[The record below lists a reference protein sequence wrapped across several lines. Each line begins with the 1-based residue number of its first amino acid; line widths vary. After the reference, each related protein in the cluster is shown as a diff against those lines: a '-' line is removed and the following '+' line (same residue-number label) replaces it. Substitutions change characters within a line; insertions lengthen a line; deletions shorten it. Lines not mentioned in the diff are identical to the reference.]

1 MNKKDFFSSLEYD
14 HDLKENYLKQWQKA
28 ILGIAKHYRLNVS
41 EQNIVLTSLWHDKAQ
56 TSNVIDIMARRAGL
70 LLKEEAIKGYRLN
83 SWLFP
88 QILEMN
94 DGRLA
99 IIKSVDKKKTFM
111 VSFIDDGEFITEMD
125 EEQLQTSGRRIITL
139 RPKKN
144 TGDSRVDDYIKPVA
158 RYWVWKIIFADMKP
172 YYLVILGSL
181 FVNILGLAGI
191 TYSMQTYDRIIPA
204 QSYPTMWVLFVGVL
218 LALLFDF
225 TLRLIRYSVTDILG
239 KRADLLISDRV
250 FGRALRIKNSY
261 RPKSTGSFISQLREL
276 EQVREMMTSST
287 VVAMTDLPFF
297 FMFLLIIYFLGGIV
311 FLVPLAG
318 AVLMVLPGILSQ
330 KTLFRLANAAMRES
344 SLRNAMLV
352 ETVQGLDDIKFL
364 QAEHRFQQQWLHYI
378 QTTGENS
385 LALKHLT
392 HKLTTWSYF
401 VQSAVFVCLVL
412 VGTPFVMSGDLSTG
426 ALVAASILSSRM
438 MAPIAQ
444 IASIITRW
452 QQTKVAMKSLDSI
465 MQLPVDQPENKRL
478 IHKHFITGNYLISNA
493 AFTHHADSR
502 NIAIK
507 INSLHIKPGERIAIL
522 GRNGSGKSS
531 LLNALSGMMFQ
542 TSGEVILDD
551 ININDIDPAD
561 LRRDIGYLN
570 QRSRLFY
577 GSLRENITLGS
588 PLASDTE
595 IINAIKMTGAIN
607 FINQLPSGLDYIIQ
621 EGGHGLSGGQQ
632 QTILLARLVLR
643 NPNIIIM
650 DEPTSSLD
658 DVTEDEFVKNMK
670 DWIIGK
676 TVIIATHRKKILDLV
691 DRTIVLSAG
700 NIVLDK
706 NKKDVV
712 ESI

>member
-1 MNKKDFFSSLEYD
+1 MDNNNLLSSIESDSAAKEYYLEQWKKSIVEIS
-14 HDLKENYLKQWQKA
+14 H
-28 ILGIAKHYRLNVS
+28 HYRLNIS
-41 EQNIVLTSLWHDKAQ
+41 EHNVAIISRWHDEQPADKII
-56 TSNVIDIMARRAGL
+56 SMMARRAGL
-70 LLKEEAIKGYRLN
+70 SLKKEAISGYRFN
-83 SWLFP
+83 AWLFP
-88 QILEMN
+88 QIIEMK

-99 IIKSVDKKKTFM
+99 IIKSIDNSEHYVL
-111 VSFIDDGEFITEMD
+111 SFIDDGDFVTLMK
-125 EEQLQTSGRRIITL
+125 EEELRAAGRRIITL
-139 RPKKN
+139 RPEKN
-144 TGDSRVDDYIKPVA
+144 TTDARVDDYVKPTA
-158 RYWVWKIIFADMKP
+158 KYWVWKIIFADMKP
-172 YYLVILGSL
+172 YYLVILAA
-181 FVNILGLAGI
+181 FFINILGLAGI

-204 QSYPTMWVLFVGVL
+204 QSHPTMWVLFTGVV
-218 LALLFDF
+218 LALFFDF
-225 TLRLIRYSVTDILG
+225 TLRLMRYSVTDILG

-250 FGRALRIKNSY
+250 FGRALRIKNAW

-276 EQVREMMTSST
+276 EQVREMMTSAT
-287 VVAMTDLPFF
+287 VVAITDLPFF
-297 FMFLLIIYFLGGIV
+297 FMFLFIIYFLGGIV
-311 FLVPLAG
+311 FLVPLIG
-318 AVLMVLPGILSQ
+318 ALLMILPGILSQ
-330 KTLFRLANAAMRES
+330 KKLFQLANSAMRES

-364 QAEHRFQQQWLHYI
+364 QAEHRFQQQWQHYI

-385 LALKHLT
+385 LALKHIT
-392 HKLTTWSYF
+392 HKLTTWSYL
-401 VQSAVFVCLVL
+401 VQSSVFVCLIL
-412 VGTPFVMSGDLSTG
+412 VGTPFVMSGELSTG

-465 MQLPVDQPENKRL
+465 MQLPVDQPEHQKL
-478 IHKHFITGNYLISNA
+478 IHKSYIAGKYRIKNA
-493 AFTHHADSR
+493 AFTHHADSN
-502 NIAIK
+502 NIAVR
-507 INSLHIKPGERIAIL
+507 INALEINPGERIAIL

-531 LLNALSGMMFQ
+531 LLNALCGMMHQ
-542 TSGEVILDD
+542 PIGDVILDD

-561 LRRDIGYLN
+561 LRRDIGYLS
-570 QRSRLFY
+570 QSSRLFY

-588 PLASDTE
+588 PQALDGD
-595 IINAIKMTGAIN
+595 IIEAIKITGAIN

-621 EGGHGLSGGQQ
+621 EGGRGLSGGQQ

-670 DWIIGK
+670 NWIAGK

-691 DRTIVLSAG
+691 DRTVVLSAG

-706 NKKDVV
+706 NKTDV
-712 ESI
+712 IKNI